1 MNARFLSIFALTLVA
16 PAIAATT
23 NGITFNVRQESGTN
37 QYYRLEVPP
46 NLPPPAKPDTPKI
59 SPDLA
64 ALAAVAWAGG
74 VNTKDGLTTL
84 GGSKPGGFYN
94 ATYIKVDSVQNQTSP
109 VPYYLV
115 QMDGTIG
122 QTRQTF
128 YAAVLDDARIIQPTA
143 IGGPATPQ
151 KMTTHGHAKH

>member
-1 MNARFLSIFALTLVA
+1 MNARLLIILALTLVA
-16 PAIAATT
+16 PAMAATT
-23 NGITFNVRQESGTN
+23 NGITFNVRQENGAN

-46 NLPPPAKPDTPKI
+46 NLPPAKPDTPKI
-59 SPDLA
+59 SQDLA

-74 VNTKDGLTTL
+74 FVTKDGLTTV

-115 QMDGTIG
+115 QMDGMIG

-128 YAAVLDDARIIQPTA
+128 YAAVLDDARIVQPTA
-143 IGGPATPQ
+143 IGGPAVPQ
-151 KMTTHGHAKH
+151 KMTTRGHTKH